1 MNNRHKRRRR
11 PRHKISEIPSDIVY
25 PPWAWSHLLV
35 GSAVLL
41 LSYVAL
47 LGGFSDGVVVSEN
60 LFTGDFWL
68 FQEIYND
75 IFIRGLSPD
84 GVRTG
89 VAPMYFPCM
98 VLWFALAAM
107 FPPDVVWFLCGFL
120 LHALGAAGWILV
132 CRCLGAGPLVQGA
145 VPLAYAVQILL
156 LAYGENELFLPAIVL
171 VPIHSGTWSAIPYL
185 LWTCLGYSRAKVC
198 LLFGLLTLIAASD
211 VTIVP
216 WFVAPAFLTIILQWW
231 RKDIPSRPAAIWL
244 VILTAATLLGYVM
257 HLTLGPFEKGLN
269 TGKFLTLRLEDLIA
283 SLMTFLHFMG
293 ALGRLYWH
301 LVPIWILFFVLWIRF
316 GWVVFSRSNNG
327 TRSFA
332 AIFVVASAIATP
344 SAMVVTGLVSS
355 PDAIIAPFWY
365 AFESRYMFPL
375 LFFPL
380 FVGWPLLVV
389 LSGWSEKIK
398 PQLRRYLPVSL
409 VIIAAVLAVI
419 KIWRFEYQRFAPFQ
433 TPYAVCL
440 RDIAN
445 RLGWTG
451 GIGVW
456 GFLRNAVVDPENPIS
471 RALPVE
477 NLSIGG
483 DRFFDYPLAIPWDA
497 NNRHHFTGE
506 FQVVV
511 IDNFRGRRFVVEP
524 RSQSDAR
531 QTSQCGDF
539 FPTRSI
545 DENVVRSVF
554 GEPAQIFEC
563 EGVRLFHYD
572 PPIRLNLEHRTRA
585 EQFAVALRRRK
596 ATSPKL
602 PE

>member
-1 MNNRHKRRRR
+1 MAKKKKRRRR
-11 PRHKISEIPSDIVY
+11 PLHKVSEIPSDIVQ
-25 PPWAWSHLLV
+25 PPWAWSHLLA
-35 GSAVLL
+35 GSVVLL

-47 LGGFSDGVVVSEN
+47 LGGFSDGVVVTTN
-60 LFTGDFWL
+60 LFTGDFWF

-75 IFIRGLSPD
+75 IFIRGLSSD
-84 GVRTG
+84 GIRTG

-132 CRCLGAGPLVQGA
+132 CRRLGAGPLAQGA

-171 VPIHSGTWSAIPYL
+171 IPIHSGTWSAVPWL

-211 VTIVP
+211 LTIVP
-216 WFVAPAFLTIILQWW
+216 WFIAPAFLTIILQWW
-231 RKDIPSRPAAIWL
+231 RKIIPSRPAAIWL
-244 VILTAATLLGYVM
+244 VILTAATLLGYVI
-257 HLTLGPFEKGLN
+257 HLTIGPFEKGLN
-269 TGKFLTLRLEDLIA
+269 TGKFLTLRLESLITN
-283 SLMTFLHFMG
+283 LVTFLHFMG
-293 ALGRLYWH
+293 VLGRLYWH

-316 GWVVFSRSNNG
+316 GWVVLSQSRDG

-332 AIFVVASAIATP
+332 AIFIVASVIATP
-344 SAMVVTGLVSS
+344 SAMVVAGLVSS
-355 PDAIIAPFWY
+355 PDTIIAPFWY
-365 AFESRYMFPL
+365 AFESRYMFPV

-380 FVGWPLLVV
+380 FAGWPLLVV

-398 PQLRRYLPVSL
+398 PQLRRWLPVSL
-409 VIIAAVLAVI
+409 VIIATVSAVI
-419 KIWRFEYQRFAPFQ
+419 KIWRLDYQRFAPFQ
-433 TPYAVCL
+433 IPYAVCL

-445 RLGWTG
+445 RLEWTG
-451 GIGVW
+451 GISVW

-477 NLSIGG
+477 NVSILG
-483 DRFFDYPLAIPWDA
+483 DRFFDYPLIISWDA
-497 NNRHHFTGE
+497 NNRHHFTGD

-511 IDNFRGRRFVVEP
+511 IDNFQGKRFVVEP
-524 RSQSDAR
+524 RAQSDSC
-531 QTSQCGDF
+531 QTPQCVNF
-539 FPTRSI
+539 SPTRSLNE
-545 DENVVRSVF
+545 DVVRSVF

-563 EGVRLFHYD
+563 EGVGLFYYD
-572 PPIRLNLEHRTRA
+572 PPIRLNLEHLTRG
-585 EQFAVALRRRK
+585 EQFPVPLRRRK
-596 ATSPKL
+596 STSPKA